1 MTSHHFLTG
10 PGRCIAIVFGLL
22 LLGTTDPAVAA
33 SGVASCSKHAAA
45 LQVLGSGGPEAG
57 RRSGP
62 GYLLWL
68 GGKARLL
75 IDAGPGT
82 RLRFAESGARLED
95 LDAIFL
101 THLHVDHAND
111 LPALVKA
118 SYFTGRSR
126 ELPVGGPSGNA
137 AMPGTLRWLSA
148 LFGSDG
154 YRYLEDHLEP
164 GEGDA
169 FRLAGLESDADAAF
183 PAVLWR
189 SQGIAVTAAGVG
201 HGAIPALAYRIEGA
215 GFSIAISGDT
225 HGDGTSRQTLEALA
239 KGVDLFV
246 AHHAIPE
253 QAAGA
258 ARALHMPPS
267 RIGSIAAAAG
277 SRRVVLTHRMSRTLG
292 QERGSIE
299 AIRRHYPGP
308 LHFSEDLDCF
318 PLPMKSKV
326 SQGS

>member
-22 LLGTTDPAVAA
+22 LLGTTDPAGAA

-126 ELPVGGPSGNA
+126 ELPVGCPSGNA
-137 AMPGTLRWLSA
+137 AMPGNLRWLSA

-215 GFSIAISGDT
+215 AFPLPSAAIRMATAHRARHWRRWPRESICSSPITPFPNRRLAPPARCICHRPVSAVL
-225 HGDGTSRQTLEALA
+225 RQR
-239 KGVDLFV
+239 
-246 AHHAIPE
+246 P
-253 QAAGA
+253 
-258 ARALHMPPS
+258 
-267 RIGSIAAAAG
+267 AAAA
-277 SRRVVLTHRMSRTLG
+277 S
-292 QERGSIE
+292 
-299 AIRRHYPGP
+299 
-308 LHFSEDLDCF
+308 C
-318 PLPMKSKV
+318 
-326 SQGS
+326 